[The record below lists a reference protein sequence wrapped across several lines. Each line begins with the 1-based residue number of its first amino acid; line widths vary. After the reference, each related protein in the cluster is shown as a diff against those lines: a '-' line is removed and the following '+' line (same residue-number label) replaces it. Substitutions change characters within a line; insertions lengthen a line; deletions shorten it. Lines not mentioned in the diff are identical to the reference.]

1 MTDSVHILGSRAGGG
16 AERFYVRLV
25 QALNEAGHTALA
37 AHPRDAWSSRQLG
50 ADVPHA
56 DIAMRGAWDLLS
68 RWQIG
73 RLIRRERP
81 PIVQTYMGRA
91 TRLTH
96 VRPGQGTVHIARLGG
111 YYNLKGY
118 RHAHAWVGNTRG
130 ICDYLVR
137 EGLPADRVHHIGNF
151 LDVPARIG
159 DADKRALRERHGIPA
174 DAWLVF
180 GLGRLHVNK
189 GFPDLL
195 AAFAHMPTE
204 IANRPVHLLIAGDGP
219 LREELHRQ
227 ATAAGLD
234 ARLHWA
240 GWIDAPTAYFQSAD
254 LFVCPSRHEPLGNV
268 ILEAWANR
276 VPVISTRTLGAEEI
290 MADGDNGQLVPV
302 ENPAALAQTLHD
314 LLATGDEERQR
325 IAENGYRLIETR
337 YSRAVIVGQYL
348 ELYRALRG

>member
-1 MTDSVHILGSRAGGG
+1 MTDSVHILGSRDGGG

-25 QALNEAGHTALA
+25 QALNESGHIALA
-37 AHPRDAWSSRQLG
+37 VHPRDAWSSRQLG
-50 ADVPHA
+50 TGVPHA
-56 DIAMRGAWDLLS
+56 EIAMRGVWDLAS
-68 RWQIG
+68 RWRIG

-96 VRPGQGTVHIARLGG
+96 IRPGRGTVHIARLGG

-151 LDVPARIG
+151 LDVPARIA
-159 DADKRALRERHGIPA
+159 DADKQALRERHGIPA

-180 GLGRLHVNK
+180 ALGRLHPNK

-195 AAFAHMPTE
+195 TAFTHLPAE
-204 IANRPVHLLIAGDGP
+204 IAHRPVHLLVAGDGP
-219 LREELHRQ
+219 LRDALHRQ
-227 ATAAGLD
+227 ASAAGLD

-240 GWIDAPTAYFQSAD
+240 GWIDDPTACFQSAD
-254 LFVCPSRHEPLGNV
+254 LFVCPSHHEPLGNV
-268 ILEAWANR
+268 ILEAWANGA
-276 VPVISTRTLGAEEI
+276 PVISTRTLGAAEI
-290 MADGDNGQLVPV
+290 MTDGEDGRLVPL
-302 ENPAALAQTLHD
+302 EDPAALAQCMRD
-314 LLATGDEERQR
+314 VLAGSDEERRR
-325 IAENGYRLIETR
+325 IASNGRRLVETR
-337 YSRAVIVGQYL
+337 HSRAAIVGQYL
-348 ELYRALRG
+348 ALYRALRG